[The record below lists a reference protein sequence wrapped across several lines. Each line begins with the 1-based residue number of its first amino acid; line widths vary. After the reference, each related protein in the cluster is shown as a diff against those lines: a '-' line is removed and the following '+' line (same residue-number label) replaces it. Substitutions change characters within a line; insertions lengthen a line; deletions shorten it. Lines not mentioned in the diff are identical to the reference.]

1 MKKLLFIPAVLLT
14 MGSLFMVSCGNGNG
28 DATMKSPA
36 QTNVDS
42 ANQKEKNE
50 SGEKDEKKEDEM
62 KENEKGEN
70 NSTLRVFIV
79 TVSPRAEGGKA

>member
-42 ANQKEKNE
+42 ANQKEK
-50 SGEKDEKKEDEM
+50 KRKKM
-62 KENEKGEN
+62 K
-70 NSTLRVFIV
+70 
-79 TVSPRAEGGKA
+79 

>member
-14 MGSLFMVSCGNGNG
+14 MGSLLMVTCSNGNG

-36 QTNVDS
+36 QTNVES

-50 SGEKDEKKEDEM
+50 SGEKDEKKEVKKTEM
-62 KENEKGEN
+62 KKD
-70 NSTLRVFIV
+70 T
-79 TVSPRAEGGKA
+79 TKKK